1 MSNLLEIY
9 HYDISKMS
17 DEEFFKMYLSSD
29 ESRKAKADRIK
40 HNPSKKLS
48 IAAGELARKIIAQKF
63 NIDKEDVRFR
73 VDKSGKPYIEGID
86 VNFSIS
92 HSGTIALC
100 AIADAPVGVDI
111 EKIRDVDLSIAK
123 KHFALD
129 EQDYVFEKLSL
140 SKQRF
145 FEIWTRKEAYV
156 KMLGKG
162 IANFSEFSTM
172 GNKNIE
178 THIRNKYI
186 VSVCT
191 MKKATK

>member
-1 MSNLLEIY
+1 MLEIY
-9 HYDISKMS
+9 HYDISGMS
-17 DEEFFKMYLSSD
+17 DEEFEKMYFASD
-29 ESRKAKADRIK
+29 KNRKAKADK
-40 HNPSKKLS
+40 LKKDPAKKLS
-48 IAAGELARKIIAQKF
+48 IASGELARKIIAQKF

-123 KHFALD
+123 KHFAPD

-162 IANFSEFSTM
+162 ISSFPEFSTM
-172 GNKNIE
+172 GDARIT

-186 VSVCT
+186 VSVVT
-191 MKKATK
+191 TEKDG